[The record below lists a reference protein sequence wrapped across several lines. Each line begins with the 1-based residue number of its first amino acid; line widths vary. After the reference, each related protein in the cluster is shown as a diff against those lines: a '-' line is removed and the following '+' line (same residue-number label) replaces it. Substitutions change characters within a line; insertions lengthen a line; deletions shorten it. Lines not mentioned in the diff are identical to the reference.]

1 MELDAVTG
9 PPALFVLTNKTTKK
23 TPQKNWVWV
32 HWVWP
37 GFRQKPPTGQ
47 CPKKRSMDG
56 WTDRG
61 MEGMD
66 E

>member
-1 MELDAVTG
+1 MELDGVEG
-9 PPALFVLTNKTTKK
+9 PPALFGLTNKMKKTTTKK
-23 TPQKNWVWV
+23 KGLV

-61 MEGMD
+61 TEGMD
-66 E
+66 G